1 MAGVDN
7 KQSYPNSRAE
17 VPDIAADIQSRMEFV
32 RQSLWSELTPADQRD
47 RDDEAFAKQYVLKN
61 FEYLRKREIQ
71 YLPDPE

>member
-1 MAGVDN
+1 
-7 KQSYPNSRAE
+7 
-17 VPDIAADIQSRMEFV
+17 MEFV

-61 FEYLRKREIQ
+61 FEYLREREIQ